1 MLKQTLII
9 SLFISLFSC
18 SSYEKYRQITEEL
31 EIPVKI
37 YKSDFNQT
45 WAAVIQV
52 MKRYDIAYS
61 NQEAGKVKT
70 RWMDNT
76 LQVNFTDSFGSNDK
90 VKAAEF
96 QLLINVAEGFS
107 YGRKVTKVTVY
118 KRQRLEQDFL
128 QGWKEVP
135 TDGIQEKTLLYR
147 IGVRIENDNKLKAI
161 DKAKEEEALENF

>member
-1 MLKQTLII
+1 MVKLLCLTL
-9 SLFISLFSC
+9 LFTTC
-18 SSYEKYRQITEEL
+18 TSYEKYKNISEEL
-31 EIPVKI
+31 EVPTQV

-52 MKRYDIAYS
+52 MKRFDMAYT
-61 NQEAGKVKT
+61 NQEAGKIKT

-76 LQVNFTDSFGSNDK
+76 LQVNFTDSFGSSDA

-96 QLLINVAEGFS
+96 LLLVNVAEGFS

-118 KRQRLEQDFL
+118 KKQRIEQDFL

-135 TDGIQEKTLLYR
+135 TDAVQEKTILYR
-147 IGVRIENDNKLKAI
+147 VGVKIQNDNKLRAI
-161 DKAKEEEALENF
+161 DKAKEKEQLENF

>member
-1 MLKQTLII
+1 MLKITNIFFLFLI
-9 SLFISLFSC
+9 FTTC
-18 SSYEKYRQITEEL
+18 TSYEKYKKISEEL
-31 EIPVKI
+31 EIPTKV

-52 MKRYDIAYS
+52 MKRFDIAYS
-61 NQEAGKVKT
+61 NQEAGKIKT

-76 LQVNFTDSFGSNDK
+76 LQVNFTDSFGSSDA

-96 QLLINVAEGFS
+96 LLLVNVSQGFS
-107 YGRKVTKVTVY
+107 YGRKVTKVTIY
-118 KRQRLEQDFL
+118 KKQRIEQDFL

-147 IGVRIENDNKLKAI
+147 VGIKIDNDNKLKAI
-161 DKAKEEEALENF
+161 DKAKEKEQLENF